1 MVMSAFLLN
10 SMVSARI
17 VGLVNLANTMPA
29 MQACA
34 KKDLLQFMKNL
45 AVGYNLAEHAPVNC
59 HCIENLVVSYNFVN
73 NPLVGYLI

>member
-1 MVMSAFLLN
+1 MVMSAFLLK

-29 MQACA
+29 MQAWA

-45 AVGYNLAEHAPVNC
+45 
-59 HCIENLVVSYNFVN
+59 S
-73 NPLVGYLI
+73 